1 MASLPWPALAHAAVK
16 RLFHAHHTLQH
27 HRESIMTGN
36 RPHHHPAR
44 RQGGFIQGTI
54 LFALAILGVI
64 IAAFAVSNTGSSTNT
79 ETERDRVNAGVILKA
94 GSDLQDAF
102 SRAMA
107 DNWQAPDI
115 ELSGTT
121 NAATPLLNLYDP
133 LYKYAVQVR
142 LPDQAFQSG
151 TAAAFADQNLAGT
164 ALGEPTVED
173 RVVTLAGIRQN
184 VCRRINNLV
193 TGGPWEANAT
203 IPAALGGATGAAS
216 TISGSEG
223 CYGDST
229 AGYTYYRVVAVDSGT

>member
-1 MASLPWPALAHAAVK
+1 
-16 RLFHAHHTLQH
+16 
-27 HRESIMTGN
+27 MTGN

>member
-1 MASLPWPALAHAAVK
+1 MTRN
-16 RLFHAHHTLQH
+16 RL
-27 HRESIMTGN
+27 HRS
-36 RPHHHPAR
+36 PAR

-79 ETERDRVNAGVILKA
+79 DTERDRVNAGVILKA

-102 SRAMA
+102 SRAMG

-115 ELSGTT
+115 ELTGVTNPTT
-121 NAATPLLNLYDP
+121 PVLYLYDP

-142 LPDQAFQSG
+142 LPDQAFENN
-151 TAAAFADQNLAGT
+151 TAVAFADDNVAATNLGDS
-164 ALGEPTVED
+164 TVEE
-173 RVVTLAGIRQN
+173 RVVTLTGLRAN

-193 TGGPWEANAT
+193 TGGPWNANAT
-203 IPAALGGATGAAS
+203 LPATLTAAAS

-223 CYGDST
+223 CYGT
-229 AGYTYYRVVAVDSGT
+229 AGSYTYYRVVAVDSGT

>member
-1 MASLPWPALAHAAVK
+1 LASLPWPALAQAAVK
-16 RLFHAHHTLQH
+16 RLLRTHYTLQH
-27 HRESIMTGN
+27 HRERIMTRN
-36 RPHHHPAR
+36 RLHRSPAR
-44 RQGGFIQGTI
+44 RQSGFIQGTI

-79 ETERDRVNAGVILKA
+79 DTERDRVNAGVILKA

-102 SRAMA
+102 SRAMG

-115 ELSGTT
+115 ELTGAT
-121 NAATPLLNLYDP
+121 NPATPVLYLYDP

-142 LPDQAFQSG
+142 LPDQAFENN
-151 TAAAFADQNLAGT
+151 TAVAFADDNVLGT
-164 ALGEPTVED
+164 ALGDSSVQE
-173 RVVTLAGIRQN
+173 RVVTLTGLRAN

-193 TGGPWEANAT
+193 TGGPWNANAT
-203 IPAALGGATGAAS
+203 PPATLAAAAS